1 MATATPSMSPSS
13 GTGPAGPDGP
23 LVRFTRW
30 AQAFN
35 DAPLDPALAR
45 HAKRAVLDWFAA
57 TFPGADMPPARI
69 LERALTAV
77 ETSGG
82 HSILMTS
89 GRRAGVRT
97 AALVN
102 GVASHTA
109 ELDDIYREGIFHP
122 GAPSIAAA
130 LALAQH
136 HDSDGER
143 FLRAVI
149 VGYELSNRAAAN
161 VQPAHYRFWHTTGT
175 AGALGAAAAAATIL
189 GLDPVRHA
197 HALASATTMAAGL
210 QQAFRSDAMSKPL
223 HAGHAADAG
232 VLAALSAEHGFTGA
246 LDILE
251 GAAGFGAAMSD
262 APAWDACFDDL
273 GAMFTIA
280 AVTPKSHASC
290 GHAFAAIDAVLEL
303 REDEGLDGSEVA
315 RIEVGTYRVAT
326 EVAGNP
332 DPRTDFEAKFSIP
345 FGVATAL
352 VRGSVRLDA
361 FRPESLGDPAV
372 RGLVARTRLV
382 TDPELDALFPTR
394 RAARVRLELVDG
406 RVLEATRRTR
416 KGDPDDPLTD
426 AEMQAKF
433 DELAIPALGVDEAA
447 ALSERIWS
455 LETLSS
461 VRELVTLPTSAP

>member
-1 MATATPSMSPSS
+1 MGTVTPPNAAADAT
-13 GTGPAGPDGP
+13 GPDGP
-23 LVRFTRW
+23 LLRFARW
-30 AQAFN
+30 AERFGAE
-35 DAPLDPALAR
+35 PLDPELAR

-69 LERALTAV
+69 LERSLLAI
-77 ETSGG
+77 EPPGG
-82 HSILMTS
+82 HAILMTS

-136 HDSDGER
+136 HDVDGER

-149 VGYELSNRAAAN
+149 VGYELSNRVAAN
-161 VQPAHYRFWHTTGT
+161 IQPAHYRFWHTTGT

-189 GLDPVRHA
+189 GLDPLRHA
-197 HALASATTMAAGL
+197 HALATATTMAAGL

-232 VLAALSAEHGFTGA
+232 VLAAISAEHDFTGA

-251 GAAGFGAAMSD
+251 GAAGFGVAMSD
-262 APAWDACFDDL
+262 APDWVACFDDL
-273 GAMFTIA
+273 GTAYTIA

-290 GHAFAAIDAVLEL
+290 GHAFAAIDAVLQL
-303 REDEGLDGSEVA
+303 RAEEGLDGSEVA
-315 RIEVGTYRVAT
+315 AVEVGTYRVAT

-345 FGVATAL
+345 FGVATAI

-361 FRPESLGDPAV
+361 FRPESLDDPAV

-382 TDPELDALFPTR
+382 TDPELDGLFPTR
-394 RAARVRLELVDG
+394 RAARVRLELTDG
-406 RVLEATRRTR
+406 RVLETTRRTR

-433 DELAIPALGVDEAA
+433 DELAAPTLGVEEAA
-447 ALSERIWS
+447 ALSARIWA
-455 LETLSS
+455 LETLPS
-461 VRELVTLPTSAP
+461 VRDLVTLPAARA